1 MNFFT
6 PKSSFKAIYEKTD
19 EVANVWVKEE
29 NLFEI
34 MLGLE
39 PNHQLGWVDVDYVYN
54 AINVREH
61 WILVVIDINRGQI
74 LLYDSRPSYIL
85 MSDIALILLP
95 LTYTLLSLAYFFKI
109 DQTKRELNPSPWLLL
124 RASCGN
130 IQANNTL
137 DCGIFYLKF
146 F

>member
-6 PKSSFKAIYEKTD
+6 PKSSFKAIYEKTE

-54 AINVREH
+54 AINVHEH

-95 LTYTLLSLAYFFKI
+95 PTYTLLSLAYFCKI
-109 DQTKRELNPSPWLLL
+109 DQTKRELNPSPWLF

-130 IQANNTL
+130 IQTSNTL
-137 DCGIFYLKF
+137 NCGIFYLKVF
-146 F
+146 